1 MSGAGDWTPVLSA
14 GELGAVAVH
23 LVELCHV
30 AALDTGEL
38 AIVDGTRAED
48 EAAASR
54 STATWSAPS
63 GGPEGVVDE
72 RMGCLM
78 KRACSPGCGAVA
90 VDFSSDPLDWVWVG
104 VALLVLVGMVAALV
118 LRFRRRR

>member
-1 MSGAGDWTPVLSA
+1 M
-14 GELGAVAVH
+14 AVD
-23 LVELCHV
+23 LVELYDV

-38 AIVDGTRAED
+38 AIVDGTRAEG

-78 KRACSPGCGAVA
+78 KRACSLGCGAVA
-90 VDFSSDPLDWVWVG
+90 IDFSSDPRDWVWVV
-104 VALLVLVGMVAALV
+104 VALLVLVGIGAALV
-118 LRFRRRR
+118 RRSRRRRR